1 MEIIKADTRKS
12 TSLLKKLLKDTF
24 NIKTSVRS
32 DFYSMGCSLRIEYAL
47 GADQKEVKAIASKLQ
62 DSGFD
67 GMTDSKFSIDNEGL
81 IVDGFE
87 LENFDYVFVNQTIPT
102 TLKYKLAKMVSDTI
116 SFEGVPALTK
126 EEDLNASFGSRQFGV
141 WNWGELINWIFEK
154 RNFATQIEE
163 KIILKS
169 VHYSETSNGKVY
181 FLYEV
186 DGVEYST
193 EVLPGAEYAATEN
206 VSIEEPA
213 AEIEIVQ
220 GEVNIIDYSEK
231 AIAVIGDT
239 KPIKDKL
246 KELGGKWNNKLS
258 CGPGWIFSKKRMEE
272 VVNALN
278 TK

>member
-12 TSLLKKLLKDTF
+12 TSLLKKLLKDSF

-47 GADQKEVKAIASKLQ
+47 GIDEKQVKAIASKLQ

-87 LENFDYVFVNQTIPT
+87 LENFDRVFVNQTLPDS
-102 TLKYKLAKMVSDTI
+102 LKYRMAKMISDNHK
-116 SFEGVPALTK
+116 FDEVPELNSQ
-126 EEDLNASFGSRQFGV
+126 EEFHTSFGSRIFNA
-141 WNWGELINWIFEK
+141 WTWSELFSSLFTV
-154 RNFATQIEE
+154 RNFATQDEE
-163 KIILKS
+163 KIVLKS
-169 VHYSETSNGKVY
+169 VHFSEINNCKVY

-186 DGVEYST
+186 DGVEYNT

-213 AEIEIVQ
+213 AEIETVQ

-246 KELGGKWNNKLS
+246 KDLGGKWNNRLT
-258 CGPGWIFSKKRMEE
+258 CGPGWVFSKKRTEE
-272 VVNALN
+272 VINALN
-278 TK
+278 SK

>member
-1 MEIIKADTRKS
+1 MEIIKSDTRKS
-12 TSLLKKLLKDTF
+12 TSLLKKLLKDSF

-47 GADQKEVKAIASKLQ
+47 GVDEKQVKAIASKLQ

-81 IVDGFE
+81 IVDGYE
-87 LENFDYVFVNQTIPT
+87 LENFDHVFVSQTIPT
-102 TLKYKLAKMVSDTI
+102 SLKFRLAKMVSDTI

-126 EEDLNASFGSRQFGV
+126 EEDFTSSFGEKQFGV
-141 WNWGELINWIFEK
+141 WSWSELLNWMFEK

-193 EVLPGAEYAATEN
+193 EVVPGAEFAKNETE
-206 VSIEEPA
+206 STEEPA
-213 AEIEIVQ
+213 TEIKSVQ

-246 KELGGKWNNKLS
+246 KELGGKWNNKLT

-272 VVNALN
+272 VINALN